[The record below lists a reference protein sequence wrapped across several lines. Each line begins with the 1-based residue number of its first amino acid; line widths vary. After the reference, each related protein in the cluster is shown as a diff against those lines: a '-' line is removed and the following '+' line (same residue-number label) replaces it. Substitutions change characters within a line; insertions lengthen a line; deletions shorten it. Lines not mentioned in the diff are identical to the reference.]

1 MSKVFANLSSEKKIL
16 GVHRKIALYVNKPTP
31 ADAFV
36 PWNDKL
42 NLKLRV
48 QISADE
54 KEHSRPSLRIR
65 RKLSTIF
72 TTNYPFVSSEYCTC
86 STITGEHYLEAIF
99 HCHDD
104 KAGEEMYNRLAK
116 EFFSK

>member
-1 MSKVFANLSSEKKIL
+1 MSKVFANLSSKTKKL
-16 GVHRKIALYVNKPTP
+16 GMCRKIALYVNKPTP

-36 PWNDKL
+36 TWNDKL

-54 KEHSRPSLRIR
+54 KKHSRPSLRIR
-65 RKLSTIF
+65 RKLSKIF
-72 TTNYPFVSSEYCTC
+72 TTDYPFVSTEYCTC

-99 HCHDD
+99 HCHDE
-104 KAGEEMYNRLAK
+104 KAGEEMYNRLTK

>member
-1 MSKVFANLSSEKKIL
+1 MSKVFANLSSEIKIL
-16 GVHRKIALYVNKPTP
+16 GMRRKIALYVNKPTP

-54 KEHSRPSLRIR
+54 KKHSRPSLRIR
-65 RKLSTIF
+65 RKLSAIF
-72 TTNYPFVSSEYCTC
+72 TQNTPVPPLRENITLKQF
-86 STITGEHYLEAIF
+86 STATTT
-99 HCHDD
+99 
-104 KAGEEMYNRLAK
+104 KLAK
-116 EFFSK
+116 KCTTALQRNYFPSKF

>member
-1 MSKVFANLSSEKKIL
+1 MSKVFANLSSKTKKL
-16 GVHRKIALYVNKPTP
+16 GMCRKIALYVNKPTP

-54 KEHSRPSLRIR
+54 KKHSRPSLLIR
-65 RKLSTIF
+65 RKLSKIF
-72 TTNYPFVSSEYCTC
+72 TTDYPFVSTEYCTC

-99 HCHDD
+99 HCHDE
-104 KAGEEMYNRLAK
+104 KAGEEMYNRLTK

>member
-1 MSKVFANLSSEKKIL
+1 MSKVFANLSSEIKIL
-16 GVHRKIALYVNKPTP
+16 GMRRKIALYVNKPTP

-54 KEHSRPSLRIR
+54 KKHSRPSLRIR
-65 RKLSTIF
+65 RKLSAIF
-72 TTNYPFVSSEYCTC
+72 TTN
-86 STITGEHYLEAIF
+86 TGEHYLEAVF
-99 HCHDD
+99 HCYDD
-104 KAGEEMYNRLAK
+104 KAGEEMYNRLTK
-116 EFFSK
+116 EFFPK

>member
-1 MSKVFANLSSEKKIL
+1 MSKVFANLSSEIKIL
-16 GVHRKIALYVNKPTP
+16 GMRRKIALYVNKPTP

-54 KEHSRPSLRIR
+54 KKHSRPSLRIR
-65 RKLSTIF
+65 RKLSGMCQVIVG
-72 TTNYPFVSSEYCTC
+72 NRPF
-86 STITGEHYLEAIF
+86 G
-99 HCHDD
+99 
-104 KAGEEMYNRLAK
+104 
-116 EFFSK
+116 